1 MRVTTST
8 QRRIRCTWT
17 TETDTVNHM
26 ASGRKLVIVESPA
39 KARTIAGYLGSDW
52 DVEAS
57 VGHIRDI
64 PTPSE
69 MPAEMKKGPFGKFGV
84 NIEDDF
90 EPFYVVD
97 ADKKKKVR
105 ELKALLK
112 NADELYL
119 ATDEDRE
126 GEAIA
131 WHLLETLQPTV
142 PVKRMV
148 FHEITKEAIQRAA
161 ATTRDLDTRLVDAQ
175 ETRRILDRLYGYEVS
190 PVLWRKVKAGLSA
203 GRVQSVATRLVV
215 ERERERMAFHAASY
229 WDVEGD
235 FTPDAESNLFTAK
248 LTGVDGRKVAS
259 GRDFADDGTLTN
271 AKATPLDEAAA
282 TGIATA
288 LRAADV
294 TVTDVSEKPY
304 TRRPSAP
311 FTTSTLQQE
320 ASRKLRLNSRNAM
333 RVAQRLYE
341 NGYITYMRTDST
353 SLSESALTAART
365 QAREM
370 YGAEYVPDAPRH
382 YEKKVKNAQEAHEA
396 IRPAGDR
403 FRTPAQVAGELR
415 GEDYALYDL
424 IWKRTISSQMAD
436 ARGSTASVRLAATLD
451 DGAPATTVELSASG
465 TVITF
470 RGFLAAYEE
479 GRDERQAARRK
490 DEAQEERR
498 LPRLGVG
505 TALRTVRTEANGHET
520 SPPPRYTEATLVK
533 AMEER
538 GIGRPSTYAST
549 IGTIQDRGY
558 VSNRGSALIPSWLA
572 FAVTRLMEEHFS
584 RLVDYDF
591 TASMEEDLDAI
602 ARGDQ
607 ERAAWLHRFYFGDE
621 AKSHDGLRD
630 LVEDLGDID
639 ARAISTI
646 DIGEGIVVRVGR
658 YGPYVEE
665 VASGGSAPGIP
676 LKDTASGGSA
686 PGIPPKDTLGDDTLP
701 ATPRRATI
709 NDDVA
714 PDELT
719 PAMARELLEAAADDG
734 RVLGQD
740 PATGHD
746 VVARAGRYGPYV
758 TEVLPESDE
767 PPVKGRGK
775 SAAAA
780 AKARPRTASL
790 FKDMDPATI
799 DLDTALK
806 LLSLPRV
813 VGPAED
819 GEEITAQNGRYGPY
833 LKKGTDSRSIETEQ
847 QLFDITLEQALAIYA
862 QPKQRGRAA
871 AKPPLAELGTDP
883 VSGRPVVVKDGRFGP
898 YVTDGETNATLRKD
912 DDPENITPERGYEL
926 LADKR
931 ARGPVKKTARKT
943 AKKSTTRKT
952 AAKKTTAKKAAATKA
967 TPRATKK
974 A

>member
-1 MRVTTST
+1 MS
-8 QRRIRCTWT
+8 
-17 TETDTVNHM
+17 
-26 ASGRKLVIVESPA
+26 SGRKLVIVESPA

-69 MPAEMKKGPFGKFGV
+69 MPAEIKKGPFGKFGV

-90 EPFYVVD
+90 DPFYVVD

-161 ATTRDLDTRLVDAQ
+161 HTTREVDTRLVDAQ

-215 ERERERMAFHAASY
+215 ERERERMAFRSASY
-229 WDVEGD
+229 WDVDAEL
-235 FTPDAESNLFTAK
+235 TPDAEANLFTAR
-248 LTGVDGRKVAS
+248 LTGVDGRKVAT

-271 AKATPLDEAAA
+271 AKATALDEVAA
-282 TGIATA
+282 TGIANA

-294 TVTDVSEKPY
+294 RVSDVSEKPY

-353 SLSESALTAART
+353 TLSDAALAAARQ
-365 QAREM
+365 QARDL
-370 YGAEYVPDAPRH
+370 YGADYVPDAPRH
-382 YEKKVKNAQEAHEA
+382 YERKVKNAQEAHEA

-415 GEDYALYDL
+415 GEDHALYEL
-424 IWKRTISSQMAD
+424 IWKRTIASQMAD
-436 ARGSTASVRLAATLD
+436 ARGSTASVRLGATLD
-451 DGAPATTVELSASG
+451 DGAPAGAVELSASG

-479 GRDERQAARRK
+479 GRDERQSARRK
-490 DEAQEERR
+490 DEAAEERR
-498 LPRLGVG
+498 LPRLGEG
-505 TALRTVRTEANGHET
+505 ALLRVVRTEALGHET

-533 AMEER
+533 AMEEK

-558 VSNRGSALIPSWLA
+558 VSNRGSALVPSWLA

-607 ERAAWLHRFYFGDE
+607 QRAAWLRRFYFGDE
-621 AKSHDGLRD
+621 ATSAEGLRD
-630 LVEDLGDID
+630 LVADLGDID

-665 VASGGSAPGIP
+665 VVPAGVDPATGEVTDAGAYAADAADAGDAQHAP
-676 LKDTASGGSA
+676 T
-686 PGIPPKDTLGDDTLP
+686 
-701 ATPRRATI
+701 TPRRATI
-709 NDDVA
+709 SDEIA

-719 PAMARELLEAAADDG
+719 PAMARELLETAADDG

-740 PATGHD
+740 PEKGHD

-758 TEVLPESDE
+758 TEVIPDAEE
-767 PPVKGRGK
+767 PATKGKGK
-775 SAAAA
+775 AT
-780 AKARPRTASL
+780 KVRPRTASL
-790 FKDMDPATI
+790 FSDMDLATI
-799 DLDTALK
+799 DLDTALR

-813 VGPAED
+813 VGTDPET

-833 LKKGTDSRSIETEQ
+833 LKKGSDSRSLETEH
-847 QLFDITLEQALAIYA
+847 QLFEVTLEQALAIYA

-883 VSGRPVVVKDGRFGP
+883 ASGRPVVVKDGRFGP

-912 DDPENITPERGYEL
+912 DDPEKITPERGYEL

-931 ARGPVKKTARKT
+931 AQGPAKKRTATKGGAKKAT
-943 AKKSTTRKT
+943 AKKG
-952 AAKKTTAKKAAATKA
+952 TAKKGTAKKGTAKKGTARQATAGRTPATKA
-967 TPRATKK
+967 TSRRTSATKP

>member
-1 MRVTTST
+1 VSG
-8 QRRIRCTWT
+8 
-17 TETDTVNHM
+17 
-26 ASGRKLVIVESPA
+26 SGRKLVIVESPA
-39 KARTIAGYLGSDW
+39 KAKTIAGYLGKDW

-69 MPAEMKKGPFGKFGV
+69 MPAEIKKGPFGKFGV

-90 EPFYVVD
+90 DPYYVVD

-161 ATTRDLDTRLVDAQ
+161 NSTRDLDTRLVDAQ

-190 PVLWRKVKAGLSA
+190 PVLWRKVRAGLSA

-215 ERERERMAFHAASY
+215 ERERERMAFVAASY
-229 WDVEGD
+229 WDVEGE
-235 FTPDAESNLFTAK
+235 FTPDGESQQFTAR
-248 LTGVDGRKVAS
+248 LSSVDGQRVAT
-259 GRDFADDGTLTN
+259 GRDFADDGTLTHH
-271 AKATPLDEAAA
+271 KAVRLDEAAA

-288 LRAADV
+288 LLALPRQGGVRVGSVAD
-294 TVTDVSEKPY
+294 KPY

-320 ASRKLRLNSRNAM
+320 ASRKLRLSSKNAM

-353 SLSESALTAART
+353 TLSAAALTAARQ
-365 QAREM
+365 QARDL
-370 YGAEYVPDAPRH
+370 YGADYVPDAPRV

-396 IRPAGDR
+396 VRPAGDR

-415 GEDYALYDL
+415 GEEFALYEL
-424 IWKRTISSQMAD
+424 IWRRTVASQMAD
-436 ARGSTASVRLAATLD
+436 ARGSTATVRLTAALSGD
-451 DGAPATTVELSASG
+451 APAREVELSASG

-479 GRDERQAARRK
+479 GRDEQQALRK
-490 DEAQEERR
+490 KDVALEERR
-498 LPRLGVG
+498 LPRLAEGAELAVVS
-505 TALRTVRTEANGHET
+505 ADADGHET

-533 AMEER
+533 AMEEK

-558 VSNRGSALIPSWLA
+558 VTNRGNALVPSWLA
-572 FAVTRLMEEHFS
+572 FAVTRLMEEHFT

-591 TASMEEDLDAI
+591 TASMEADLDRI
-602 ARGDQ
+602 ARG
-607 ERAAWLHRFYFGDE
+607 EELRAAWLRRFYFGDE
-621 AKSHDGLRD
+621 AGSAEGLHA

-646 DIGEGIVVRVGR
+646 DLGEGIVVRVGR

-665 VASGGSAPGIP
+665 VVPAGVDAGTGEVTETYAADEAP
-676 LKDTASGGSA
+676 A
-686 PGIPPKDTLGDDTLP
+686 
-701 ATPRRATI
+701 ATPRRATVPDEI
-709 NDDVA
+709 A
-714 PDELT
+714 PDELS
-719 PAMARELLEAAADDG
+719 PARARELLEAAADDG

-740 PATGHD
+740 PVTGRD
-746 VVARAGRYGPYV
+746 IVARAGRYGPYV
-758 TEVLPESDE
+758 TEVIPEPDGDAA
-767 PPVKGRGK
+767 PAGRGT
-775 SAAAA
+775 
-780 AKARPRTASL
+780 AKAVKPRPRTASL
-790 FKDMDPATI
+790 FTGMDLATV
-799 DLDTALK
+799 DLDAALR
-806 LLSLPRV
+806 LMSLPRV
-813 VGPAED
+813 VGTDPESGA
-819 GEEITAQNGRYGPY
+819 EITAQNGRYGPY
-833 LKKGTDSRSIETEQ
+833 LKMGTDSRSLETEQ

-862 QPKQRGRAA
+862 QPKTRGRAA
-871 AKPPLAELGTDP
+871 AKPPLKELGADP
-883 VSGRPVVVKDGRFGP
+883 VSGKAVVVKDGRFGP
-898 YVTDGETNATLRKD
+898 YVTDGETNATLRRD
-912 DDPENITPERGYEL
+912 DDPETITSERGFEL
-926 LADKR
+926 LAEKR
-931 ARGPVKKTARKT
+931 AKGP
-943 AKKSTTRKT
+943 TTRKR
-952 AAKKTTAKKAAATKA
+952 AAKKTTKKTAKKTTK
-967 TPRATKK
+967 TPPRRGG
-974 A
+974 

>member
-1 MRVTTST
+1 
-8 QRRIRCTWT
+8 
-17 TETDTVNHM
+17 M

-69 MPAEMKKGPFGKFGV
+69 MPAEIKKGPFGKFGV

-90 EPFYVVD
+90 EPYYVVD
-97 ADKKKKVR
+97 ADKKKKVA
-105 ELKALLK
+105 ELKRLLK

-131 WHLLETLQPTV
+131 WHLLETLQPKV

-161 ATTRDLDTRLVDAQ
+161 STTRDLDTRLVDAQ

-248 LTGVDGRKVAS
+248 LTGVDGSKVAT

-271 AKATPLDEAAA
+271 AKAIPLDEAAA
-282 TGIATA
+282 TGIANA

-403 FRTPAQVAGELR
+403 FRTPAQVSGELR
-415 GEDYALYDL
+415 GEDFALYDL

-436 ARGSTASVRLAATLD
+436 ARGSTASVRLGATLD
-451 DGAPATTVELSASG
+451 DGAPASTVELSASG

-621 AKSHDGLRD
+621 ASSAEGLRD

-665 VASGGSAPGIP
+665 TVPAGI
-676 LKDTASGGSA
+676 D
-686 PGIPPKDTLGDDTLP
+686 PKTGEVTDAAALGDDGAP
-701 ATPRRATI
+701 VTPRRATI
-709 NDDVA
+709 NDDIA

-719 PAMARELLEAAADDG
+719 PAMARELLATAADDG

-746 VVARAGRYGPYV
+746 ILAKAGRYGPYV
-758 TEVLPESDE
+758 TEVLPEADE
-767 PPVKGRGK
+767 APAKGRGK
-775 SAAAA
+775 AA

-790 FKDMDPATI
+790 FKDMDLATL

-813 VGPAED
+813 VGVAED

-833 LKKGTDSRSIETEQ
+833 LKKDTDSRSIETEQ

-871 AKPPLAELGTDP
+871 AKPPLAELGNDP

-912 DDPENITPERGYEL
+912 DDPEQLAPERGFEL

-943 AKKSTTRKT
+943 AKKTTTRKT
-952 AAKKTTAKKAAATKA
+952 AAKKTTAQKTAAKKAA
-967 TPRATKK
+967 PRTTKK